1 MDSRRFST
9 DQPAENLD
17 CFPHSRLLRH
27 RFHRPFYRRW
37 NGFAGLLLFPIVF
50 SLSALKAQTAT
61 PPRFPKAPFIVKT
74 RLFIKHTTVR
84 EFHGPDSIQLANGD
98 ILMAASWGRPRGDF
112 DQFAAKHP
120 LPKLYRSQNGGRTW
134 RQQGPLNMEWNLTG
148 MISDGGVSFLR
159 LQDGRLAFLAHRH
172 VTGLHGGG
180 LPVISFS
187 KDQGKTWTP
196 ARVIGEP
203 EGVWY
208 VMNDRLLQTQRG
220 QLIVPVAHMPKDTG
234 TYEGDRNLGL
244 CFFSNDAG
252 ATWKRSR
259 VPARLDDLRGMQEPC
274 IAEIADNRLLMLA
287 RTGSGS
293 LHASRSHDGG
303 DTWSKPTPTTLTSAC
318 SSLTLRTLPDQRL
331 IVFYNHTPPLQPGAF
346 FPRTPLCYAVSADEG
361 QSWSEPVVVD
371 DEGMTNNDRQNTYPS
386 VCFTKEGMLMIWS
399 TEIANPDG
407 GFGPGN
413 PDIGGGKCAILAYP
427 EPQPD
432 N

>member
-1 MDSRRFST
+1 
-9 DQPAENLD
+9 
-17 CFPHSRLLRH
+17 
-27 RFHRPFYRRW
+27 
-37 NGFAGLLLFPIVF
+37 
-50 SLSALKAQTAT
+50 
-61 PPRFPKAPFIVKT
+61 
-74 RLFIKHTTVR
+74 
-84 EFHGPDSIQLANGD
+84 
-98 ILMAASWGRPRGDF
+98 
-112 DQFAAKHP
+112 
-120 LPKLYRSQNGGRTW
+120 
-134 RQQGPLNMEWNLTG
+134 MEWNLTG

-399 TEIANPDG
+399 TEIANPG
-407 GFGPGN
+407 RWIRPR
-413 PDIGGGKCAILAYP
+413 
-427 EPQPD
+427 
-432 N
+432 